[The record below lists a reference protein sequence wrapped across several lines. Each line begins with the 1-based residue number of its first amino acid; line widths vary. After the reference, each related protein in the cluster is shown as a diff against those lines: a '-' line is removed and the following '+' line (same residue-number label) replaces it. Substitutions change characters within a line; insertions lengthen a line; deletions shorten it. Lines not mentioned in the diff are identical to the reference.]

1 MAEVNLTIDGRSYP
15 VACDD
20 GQERRLIQLGSYVDQ
35 RMREA
40 SVAGSSNKVQA
51 MVLAS
56 LMLADEVFDVSEKLA
71 HANETIQNAPV
82 AEAAGSKIE
91 YQGLSPNEEQNVIN
105 LIGQMA
111 AKVEKLTSR
120 VQRKSA

>member
-1 MAEVNLTIDGRSYP
+1 MAEVNLTIDGRTYP

-20 GQERRLIQLGSYVDQ
+20 GQERRLMQLGSYVDQ

-40 SVAGSSNKVQA
+40 SVAGSANKVQA
-51 MVLAS
+51 MMLAS
-56 LMLADEVFDVSEKLA
+56 LMLADEVFDANEKLA
-71 HANETIQNAPV
+71 HAHEVIQNTPV
-82 AEAAGSKIE
+82 ADEGSRIE

-111 AKVEKLTSR
+111 AKVEKLTAR
-120 VQRKSA
+120 VQKKSA

>member
-20 GQERRLIQLGSYVDQ
+20 GQERRLMQLGSYVDQ

-40 SVAGSSNKVQA
+40 SVSGSSNKVQA

-56 LMLADEVFDVSEKLA
+56 LMLADEVFDVSEKLTQA
-71 HANETIQNAPV
+71 RETIQNSPPTN
-82 AEAAGSKIE
+82 ESDSKIE
-91 YQGLSPNEEQNVIN
+91 YQGLSPNDEQNVIN

-111 AKVEKLTSR
+111 SKVEKLTAR
-120 VQRKSA
+120 IQKKSA

>member
-20 GQERRLIQLGSYVDQ
+20 GQERRLMQLGSYVDQ

-40 SVAGSSNKVQA
+40 SVSGSSNKVQA

-71 HANETIQNAPV
+71 QARETIQNSPPTN
-82 AEAAGSKIE
+82 ESDSKIE
-91 YQGLSPNEEQNVIN
+91 YQGLSPNDEQNVIN

-111 AKVEKLTSR
+111 SKVEKLTSR
-120 VQRKSA
+120 IQKKSA

>member
-1 MAEVNLTIDGRSYP
+1 MAEVNLTIDGRVYP

-20 GQERRLIQLGSYVDQ
+20 GQEARLMQLGSYVDQ

-40 SVAGSSNKVQA
+40 AVSGTSNKTQA

-56 LMLADEVFDVSEKLA
+56 LVLADEVFDMNEKLLSSKNSA
-71 HANETIQNAPV
+71 PVETIT
-82 AEAAGSKIE
+82 KIE

-120 VQRKSA
+120 VQKKSA

>member
-56 LMLADEVFDVSEKLA
+56 LMLADEVFDVSEKLVQA
-71 HANETIQNAPV
+71 QDTLQNAPV
-82 AEAAGSKIE
+82 AAAASKIE

-111 AKVEKLTSR
+111 AKVEKLTAR
-120 VQRKSA
+120 VQKKSA

>member
-20 GQERRLIQLGSYVDQ
+20 GQERRLMQLGSYVDQ

-40 SVAGSSNKVQA
+40 SVSGSPNKVQA

-56 LMLADEVFDVSEKLA
+56 LMLADEVFDVSEKLTQA
-71 HANETIQNAPV
+71 RETIQNSPLTN
-82 AEAAGSKIE
+82 ESDSKIE
-91 YQGLSPNEEQNVIN
+91 YQGLSPNDEQNVIN

-111 AKVEKLTSR
+111 SKVEKLTSR
-120 VQRKSA
+120 IQKKSA